1 MHNRNEGKLGA
12 DKKTMI
18 RISLTIVAVSSALI
32 GAIDSMNPPLAFA
45 YTIKGALCELM
56 ILDPLSP
63 SEDFICDFTNHMGDA
78 KIMSERRNFN
88 FPQAEQGKTYR
99 KQDFGEFFRFVVD
112 GKYALTVYPSGEMPD
127 EPGGF

>member
-1 MHNRNEGKLGA
+1 MS
-12 DKKTMI
+12 
-18 RISLTIVAVSSALI
+18 RISLIIIAAASALI
-32 GAIDSMNPPLAFA
+32 GAIDLMNPPSAFA

-56 ILDPLSP
+56 LLDPPSP
-63 SEDFICDFTNHMGDA
+63 SEDFICDFTNHMGA
-78 KIMSERRNFN
+78 ARIMGKRRNFN

-99 KQDFGEFFRFVVD
+99 KQDFGEFIRFVVD

>member
-1 MHNRNEGKLGA
+1 MS
-12 DKKTMI
+12 
-18 RISLTIVAVSSALI
+18 RISLTIIAAASALI
-32 GAIDSMNPPLAFA
+32 GAIDSMNPPSAFA

-56 ILDPLSP
+56 LLDPPSP
-63 SEDFICDFTNHMGDA
+63 SEDFICDFTNHMGA
-78 KIMSERRNFN
+78 ARIMGKRRNFN

-99 KQDFGEFFRFVVD
+99 KQDFGEFIRFVVD

>member
-1 MHNRNEGKLGA
+1 
-12 DKKTMI
+12 MI
-18 RISLTIVAVSSALI
+18 RISLTIVTASSALI

-99 KQDFGEFFRFVVD
+99 KQDFGEFTALLLTENT
-112 GKYALTVYPSGEMPD
+112 ALTVYPSGEMPD